1 MAIQGT
7 TQFPVSH
14 DTQTSPSMYALYKDT
29 YIPVHNNLPVMDTTT
44 SDIPLHQVNFAPN
57 PATTPTTVPRGD
69 DQSPHDSQIYS
80 QDIVDYNCFIHPSIH
95 EQHYHHIDHDT
106 THHCHHIHYQDTGC
120 QVSLWLHLS
129 KRPRNYLY
137 HILILLSLPGHP
149 LL

>member
-29 YIPVHNNLPVMDTTT
+29 YIPVHNNLPVMDITT

-57 PATTPTTVPRGD
+57 PATTPITVPRGD

-80 QDIVDYNCFIHPSIH
+80 QDIVFRTLLQLFVVILKCTKILGLGPSIS
-95 EQHYHHIDHDT
+95 Q
-106 THHCHHIHYQDTGC
+106 
-120 QVSLWLHLS
+120 
-129 KRPRNYLY
+129 RNL
-137 HILILLSLPGHP
+137 
-149 LL
+149 